1 MSRPGKITRHT
12 IGSEETPAFFFLGV
26 VSSETDYRLSV
37 MMNRH
42 LGSDFRKSPDDIII
56 NTANGKHLFT
66 RFVSSTPALSLVS
79 NRSEGNTLIH
89 KLKNIDFLL
98 VTRCQYD
105 RNKTEELANSIR
117 GISEVTAAFIF
128 NSNEI
133 SDKNM
138 SLLAI
143 L

>member
-1 MSRPGKITRHT
+1 MSKPGKITRHT

-26 VSSETDYRLSV
+26 VSSEPDYRLSV

-42 LGSDFRKSPDDIII
+42 LGTDFRKCPDDIII
-56 NTANGKHLFT
+56 HTATGKNLFT
-66 RFVSSTPALSLVS
+66 RFTSGTPALSLVS
-79 NRSEGNTLIH
+79 NRSEGTTLIH

-98 VTRCQYD
+98 VTCCQYD
-105 RNKTEELANSIR
+105 RNKTEELANSVR
-117 GISEVTAAFIF
+117 GIPEVTAAFIF
-128 NSNEI
+128 NSKEI

-138 SLLAI
+138 SLLTI